1 MSAKLINEKKNRNN
15 IHWVHHFFLSL
26 REYLR
31 VISGLRQTK
40 REEEKEKKHSQL
52 FMFIQKK
59 TGTQKWPDINLWY
72 TRVRLNSFDW
82 NERTQYYIY
91 IYNQRQQHLNW
102 FNSQIES
109 FWDCRLIEDCGDF
122 SAYTVCNATQSGKCM
137 VRV

>member
-1 MSAKLINEKKNRNN
+1 MSAKLINEKKTVITFIECIIFFCLFENICESSRVSGKPNEKKKKKKN
-15 IHWVHHFFLSL
+15 IHSCSCSF
-26 REYLR
+26 R
-31 VISGLRQTK
+31 
-40 REEEKEKKHSQL
+40 
-52 FMFIQKK
+52 KK

>member
-1 MSAKLINEKKNRNN
+1 MKKENRNN
-15 IHWVHHFFLSL
+15 IHWVHHFFCLF
-26 REYLR
+26 EKFLR
-31 VISGLRQTK
+31 VISDLRQIK
-40 REEEKEKKHSQL
+40 REEEIEKKTFTVVHVHSE
-52 FMFIQKK
+52 KK